1 MSEEILNNN
10 FQNKIVNFAKKNLKR
25 LIVLSILSILIL
37 FSYLF
42 YKDLKNK
49 DEIKL
54 SEQYTQASILF
65 KEKKIDDA
73 KQLLENIINKKHKFY
88 SPLALYFVIDN
99 NLEEDPLKIINFFN
113 KILSISSI
121 EKENLNLIKIK
132 KAILLFDVDDEE
144 LIIKT
149 LNPIINSDSVWRI
162 LSIRLISE
170 YFLSKGQKKK
180 ANEYIQLL
188 NNKIK
193 E

>member
-37 FSYLF
+37 FSYLI